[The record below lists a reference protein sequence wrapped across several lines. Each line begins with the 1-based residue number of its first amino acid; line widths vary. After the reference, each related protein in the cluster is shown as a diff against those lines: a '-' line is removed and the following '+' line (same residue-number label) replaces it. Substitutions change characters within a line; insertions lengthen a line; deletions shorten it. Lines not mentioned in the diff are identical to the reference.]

1 MGRIYRWVHQAID
14 LRHEDVKH
22 RRDTVAHLKHERE
35 LAVTEDKSR
44 TEKRNAAL
52 EEKQAEHDATEDE
65 NAKKFGDDQDSNDED
80 GNPVQKLEYER

>member
-1 MGRIYRWVHQAID
+1 MNFLKKTIDSVEEEKVDEYSIVMGRIYRWVHQAID

-52 EEKQAEHDATEDE
+52 EEKQAVSIE
-65 NAKKFGDDQDSNDED
+65 N
-80 GNPVQKLEYER
+80 